1 MILQMV
7 GIEHEKASVGIR
19 EQFAF
24 QTHDGKEAMK
34 FLKHTYELEG
44 CVILSTC
51 NRTEL
56 YVSTEEEK
64 KDIFGM
70 LCHAKHIDKN
80 KFGHIYT
87 ERKNEEVIQHL
98 FALSCGM
105 KSKIFGEDQ
114 IITQV
119 KQALALAREA
129 ETADIVLEKAFQMA
143 VTAAKKVKSEVYITS
158 VKTSVIENMM
168 EMLKKEFGSL
178 AELSCMVIGNG
189 KIGRLACE
197 RLLEAGAR
205 VTVTLR
211 QYKSGEIEV
220 EDGCETIPYS
230 DRYEKLPTCQ
240 VVVSATASPHH
251 TIHYEDASPYL
262 GDGKK
267 RVYVDLAVPRDIS
280 ERVKGFPSLT
290 LYNVD
295 DLGGIQQDKVN
306 NEAVRRA
313 FEIIE
318 EYKQEYIV
326 WNAFRSYVPIVQSI
340 GRMSGLSA
348 YKKIEKKLEQYVKT
362 EQKYEVEQLMRG
374 ATEKV
379 VTSLLYGLKD
389 NIPVEV
395 IAECLRVMEN
405 KLLEY

>member
-1 MILQMV
+1 MVLQMV
-7 GIEHEKASVGIR
+7 GIEHENASLEIR

-24 QTHDGKEAMK
+24 QTHDGKEAMS
-34 FLKHTYELEG
+34 FLKNTYEIEG

-56 YVSTEEEK
+56 YVSTEEER
-64 KDIFGM
+64 DDLFEM
-70 LCHAKHIDKN
+70 LCRVKHIDN
-80 KFGHIYT
+80 SKFCHIYI
-87 ERKNEEVIQHL
+87 ERKDEEAIQHL
-98 FALSCGM
+98 FELSCGM

-119 KQALALAREA
+119 KQALAVAREA
-129 ETADIVLEKAFQMA
+129 ETADVVLEKAFQMA
-143 VTAAKKVKSEVYITS
+143 VTAAKKTKSEVYITS
-158 VKTSVIENMM
+158 VKTSIIENMM
-168 EMLKKEFGSL
+168 GALQKEFGSL
-178 AELSCMVIGNG
+178 ENISCMVIGNG
-189 KIGRLACE
+189 KIGRLACK
-197 RLLEAGAR
+197 RLLEAGAK

-220 EDGCETIPYS
+220 EDGCETIDYS
-230 DRYEKLPTCQ
+230 DRYEKLPACQ

-251 TIHYEDASPYL
+251 TIHYEDACAYL
-262 GDGKK
+262 GDGKE

-280 ERVKGFPSLT
+280 VRLKGYPSLA
-290 LYNVD
+290 LYNID
-295 DLGGIQQDKVN
+295 DLGGVQQDKVN

-318 EYKQEYIV
+318 EYKQEYMV

-348 YKKIEKKLEQYVKT
+348 YKKIEKKLGQYVAT
-362 EQKYEVEQLMRG
+362 EQKNEVEKLMRG

-389 NIPVEV
+389 NVSVEV
-395 IAECLRVMEN
+395 IADCLCAMEN
-405 KLLEY
+405 KLLE